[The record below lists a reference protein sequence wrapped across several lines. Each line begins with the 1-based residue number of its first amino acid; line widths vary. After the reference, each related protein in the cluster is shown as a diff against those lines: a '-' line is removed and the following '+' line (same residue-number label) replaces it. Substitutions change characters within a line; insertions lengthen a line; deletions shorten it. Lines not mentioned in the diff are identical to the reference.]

1 MVERRAAVLVLLAAL
16 GGGRAVA
23 QVFPGDQARPPAF
36 PAAYS
41 VFLFGGAQ
49 ANRATRIYNVG
60 SPDPQDAACD
70 SIDCRTVHGFA
81 KAPGLGIRLQVPAT
95 PLTGLRVG
103 LSYARPHRRVETR
116 DGSEVLTT
124 NEPVD
129 LLRAELLVLF
139 RLKRQAPV
147 YFGVGGTAGHYSPGP
162 VRTQNAAVE
171 FGGTFVVGVDGRLSS
186 KVGTRVEFTGML
198 IRPTAGGALT
208 SEYHLRGLVFDGQV
222 SVGVVLPLTKTK

>member
-1 MVERRAAVLVLLAAL
+1 MAERRAALLALLAAL
-16 GGGRAVA
+16 GGGRAAA
-23 QVFPGDQARPPAF
+23 QVFPGDQTPPPAF
-36 PAAYS
+36 PATYS
-41 VFLFGGAQ
+41 VFVFGGAQ

-70 SIDCRTVHGFA
+70 TIDCRTVHGFA
-81 KAPGLGIRLQVPAT
+81 KAPGLGVRLQLPAT
-95 PLTGLRVG
+95 ALTGVRLG

-116 DGSEVLTT
+116 DGSQVLTT

-129 LLRAELLVLF
+129 LVRAELLVLF

-171 FGGTFVVGVDGRLSS
+171 FGGTLVIGVDGRLSS
-186 KVGTRVEFTGML
+186 KVGTRIEFTGML
-198 IRPTAGGALT
+198 MRPTAGGGLSA
-208 SEYHLRGLVFDGQV
+208 EYHLNPLVFDGQV
-222 SVGVVLPLTKTK
+222 SVGVTLPLSKTR